1 MVARSVGQAFTIAVG
16 VIGWSVV
23 VGLPIAGV
31 LPDPEPTAALWIAL
45 FVTVILAARVLAFR
59 VEGSVL
65 SLDSAYYVAAALCV
79 GSVGAGRLV
88 AVALTIDASV
98 RLYLAR
104 SHGRRQRV
112 AEGRDDGGWL
122 AELGYVLYFGGFSGG
137 LLVFCGWLFGADHLT
152 SKDPWE
158 VARRVVSIA
167 VLFLALH
174 YTVQGIRLRIF
185 GRSWR
190 AYFKELALPGVV
202 AEASLMPIGVVLVL
216 LYDPDEPLGFL
227 LLSMTYLLI
236 NLVFSRLSRTSK
248 QLHER
253 VHDLEI
259 LTATA
264 RRLSAS
270 LQLEELVEAV
280 ARETIKA
287 IPEAEA
293 VALVHR
299 RAGGESGFVLDGY
312 DGASDKFFRQPMS
325 EGEGAAGWVMTKG
338 QTKRIDDLTDTDV
351 AVDEGGSGIRSWLG
365 VPLFMYGGCEGVI
378 VVQSTQPAAFRA
390 DHERLLESL
399 ALQIAAALQN
409 AHLYELAM
417 VDGLTGLFM
426 RRYFDA
432 RIEEEVE
439 RSKRY
444 GTPFSVV
451 MMDVDNFKKLNDEH
465 GHLIGD
471 RVLKAISNVVKAQMR
486 GVDTAA
492 RYGGEEI
499 AMILPRTDMLNAYNV
514 GERIRA
520 AIAEQR
526 VTTDSEPPKVL
537 SVTASFG
544 IASYPETKAANGE
557 DLVRRADRALYR
569 AKKTGKNRV
578 ELFWSDDTGPAR
590 IHTPDPDIKSDHDP
604 VRSAKVEKI
613 DRSAKVEKIDRS
625 AKVEK
630 IDRSAKIEKLDRP
643 STDRPVEAPSPEWP
657 IDKLNQSSRVER
669 QTVKIDRS
677 SKVEKVDPEE
687 VAEPPPIVP
696 ARTTVKIDRS
706 KVVPKIEP
714 EELDDDRKEA
724 K

>member
-1 MVARSVGQAFTIAVG
+1 MLGRAWG
-16 VIGWSVV
+16 
-23 VGLPIAGV
+23 
-31 LPDPEPTAALWIAL
+31 
-45 FVTVILAARVLAFR
+45 
-59 VEGSVL
+59 
-65 SLDSAYYVAAALCV
+65 AYL
-79 GSVGAGRLV
+79 
-88 AVALTIDASV
+88 
-98 RLYLAR
+98 
-104 SHGRRQRV
+104 
-112 AEGRDDGGWL
+112 
-122 AELGYVLYFGGFSGG
+122 
-137 LLVFCGWLFGADHLT
+137 
-152 SKDPWE
+152 
-158 VARRVVSIA
+158 
-167 VLFLALH
+167 
-174 YTVQGIRLRIF
+174 
-185 GRSWR
+185 
-190 AYFKELALPGVV
+190 KELALPGVG

-216 LYDPDEPLGFL
+216 LYDPEEPLGFL

-236 NLVFSRLSRTSK
+236 NLVFSRLSRTRR
-248 QLHER
+248 QLEER

-259 LTATA
+259 LTVTA

-312 DGASDKFFRQPMS
+312 DRGTDKFFRQATT
-325 EGEGAAGWVMTKG
+325 EGQGVAGWVMTRA

-351 AVDEGGSGIRSWLG
+351 AVTDGGSGIRSWLG
-365 VPLFMYGGCEGVI
+365 VPLMMYGGCEGVI
-378 VVQSTQPAAFRA
+378 AVQSTHPAAFRA
-390 DHERLLESL
+390 DHQRLLESL
-399 ALQIAAALQN
+399 AAQIAAALQN

-432 RIEEEVE
+432 RIEEEIE

-471 RVLKAISNVVKAQMR
+471 RVLKAIANVVKAQMR

-499 AMILPRTDMLNAYNV
+499 SLILPRTDMLNAYNV
-514 GERIRA
+514 GERIRS

-544 IASYPETKAANGE
+544 IASYPETKAVSGE

-578 ELFWSDDTGPAR
+578 ELFWSDDTGPAAR
-590 IHTPDPDIKSDHDP
+590 APTSPPYHEHLEKDAAD
-604 VRSAKVEKI
+604 RSSRVDKVDLSGRVENIERSGRVEKI
-613 DRSAKVEKIDRS
+613 EPPLTG
-625 AKVEK
+625 E
-630 IDRSAKIEKLDRP
+630 RP
-643 STDRPVEAPSPEWP
+643 SGP
-657 IDKLNQSSRVER
+657 LGSSRPTVRIER
-669 QTVKIDRS
+669 
-677 SKVEKVDPEE
+677 SKTFQKVDPE
-687 VAEPPPIVP
+687 
-696 ARTTVKIDRS
+696 D
-706 KVVPKIEP
+706 
-714 EELDDDRKEA
+714 LDGPLDKA
-724 K
+724 TGK